1 MDSDSFLQVL
11 KIESDEF
18 VVDEE
23 ETILLK
29 VDYWKDMVSGSRLQ
43 EYHRKI
49 LEEKFMY
56 GGDEWGFD
64 FEKDTPL
71 DEKELTPSQK
81 ENRTEARRYL
91 SMVKDAEE
99 KYKKAYPH
107 EENGEKISI
116 AHPFFKE
123 VMDAKE
129 VKEFQKTQAKEL
141 TDWEKKQT
149 KKQPKK
155 KEEKEEEEEEE
166 EDTFF
171 MNAPSTKK
179 VVEEKPSSPTNFNLK
194 NRSIENLESK
204 LNSHKYKDLTDDK
217 ISERISKLTG
227 QIDGKRKQIESKGRG
242 AEKTYTK
249 AAWKEYQKLISEV
262 KEIEDETNSLPS
274 MPTMEDAKKIRSE
287 KKLENLG
294 LKVGATNAKKLTALK
309 NEYKKDLKEAMNKR
323 RGVSDKK
330 KEIADFNKKFRL
342 GSPHAQNRLKTWI
355 EERDSL
361 LMLIALK
368 SQIAYVKFQNITD
381 KLTIQE
387 PERKDFA
394 DVPDSLYSFVSKA
407 LSQDDFKQ
415 LISIIEKLNQLHEES
430 QGETDNYLEEMK
442 EELSYRGGESE
453 DQKDSFYDFLTNRLE
468 KFFKP
473 IKVHNN
479 AVRSDRKRNIEK
491 HLQDII
497 TFDPENTAFII
508 SEDVIESVNEEV
520 NKKIKQ
526 EEDFRE
532 DIKTSSNLLDNA
544 YRNVKEFYNKFDYN
558 VSQPRSQSSEDALL
572 FRILSQE
579 KAGMS
584 SQETF
589 DSLEERNFFTDKNL
603 YKLAKIISILDKGRS
618 EKHQKEALGL
628 SKQNK
633 VTNHAKVVKV
643 LNNEYGG
650 EIGHRIFLR
659 ILNEHGLDL
668 PSVGSL
674 KDATR
679 DIVSRSTNIAGLEQE
694 LIDINNIFSSP
705 SMSDDLSFLMN
716 PSYIQQMLDL
726 AERNYFNT
734 IDDIDADSQVSSKMK
749 IERKKEIRQTFARLA
764 YVGQFLN
771 TISRG
776 TEFLYSVNN
785 QIIISNR
792 VLEDMKLTY
801 PELKSQYS
809 DTLSREVKMKI
820 RKIVSG
826 KEIDESTEKPIK
838 FKRPT
843 QRRDN

>member
-11 KIESDEF
+11 KIESDDF

-29 VDYWKDMVSGSRLQ
+29 VDYWKDMISRVNEKEAFHQEGAKRYGKEEWGWDFDEDEPLFDEYVDEVKDGTKTGKKVIDRGSRLSPSQ
-43 EYHRKI
+43 LETRQKHKETVLLREGSKRDIKDETKLDSFDVPMGEAPQYGPKGEPKKEKESPAFFMDTPSKKVTEKESFLPTKEYGVK
-49 LEEKFMY
+49 
-56 GGDEWGFD
+56 FD
-64 FEKDTPL
+64 FD
-71 DEKELTPSQK
+71 
-81 ENRTEARRYL
+81 
-91 SMVKDAEE
+91 
-99 KYKKAYPH
+99 
-107 EENGEKISI
+107 
-116 AHPFFKE
+116 
-123 VMDAKE
+123 
-129 VKEFQKTQAKEL
+129 
-141 TDWEKKQT
+141 
-149 KKQPKK
+149 
-155 KEEKEEEEEEE
+155 
-166 EDTFF
+166 
-171 MNAPSTKK
+171 K
-179 VVEEKPSSPTNFNLK
+179 VSLEQ
-194 NRSIENLESK
+194 LESK

-294 LKVGATNAKKLTALK
+294 LKAGATNAKKLTALK

-330 KEIADFNKKFRL
+330 KKIADFNKKFRL

-544 YRNVKEFYNKFDYN
+544 YRNVKEFYNKFDYD

-618 EKHQKEALGL
+618 EKHQKKALGL

-734 IDDIDADSQVSSKMK
+734 IDDIDADSQISSKMK

-809 DTLSREVKMKI
+809 DTLSREVKTKI